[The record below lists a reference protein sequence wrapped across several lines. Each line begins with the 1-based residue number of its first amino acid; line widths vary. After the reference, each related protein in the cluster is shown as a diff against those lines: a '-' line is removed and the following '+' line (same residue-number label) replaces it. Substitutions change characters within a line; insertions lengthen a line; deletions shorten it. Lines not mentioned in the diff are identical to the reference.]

1 MTWSVREKTN
11 CIIVEWCCL
20 DNRQRQ
26 MWTATQL
33 WQKIFSNRSPAFCA
47 CQCPAIAC
55 DFPLILRN
63 WSVLFSCLTV
73 TLVLQCHFYRSL
85 LCSNH
90 LLSPLPLPFFSL
102 SLSLSVTDTT
112 LSSERGK
119 NPSLTLP
126 WFRAFCAWT
135 VPAAA
140 DWLFVLMWEEPFSD
154 VSLSGGALSHKHHLH
169 HQEAFFFLYITLP
182 CHGECW
188 NEEENIKWKQL
199 WKQHPRTHVTNQNLN
214 LAYFPCMHFASTYL
228 VNLPPIDSNSIQ

>member
-1 MTWSVREKTN
+1 MTWSTREKTN

-33 WQKIFSNRSPAFCA
+33 WQKIFSNRSPAFCV

-119 NPSLTLP
+119 NPSSTLP

-140 DWLFVLMWEEPFSD
+140 DWLFVLMWKEPFSD
-154 VSLSGGALSHKHHLH
+154 VSLGRGALSHKHHLH
-169 HQEAFFFLYITLP
+169 HQEGFFPLHHIALSWRMLKRGGKHKVKAIMKAASADPCGQSEFEFSIFSLHAFCLDLLSQFTPYWL
-182 CHGECW
+182 
-188 NEEENIKWKQL
+188 Q
-199 WKQHPRTHVTNQNLN
+199 
-214 LAYFPCMHFASTYL
+214 
-228 VNLPPIDSNSIQ
+228 